1 MYHRLRGG
9 AAWSGPCIRGTDN
22 LRAMSGENADLVRE
36 LYRWASERGEIERG
50 LALLAEDV
58 ELDVSTISAD
68 QTIYHGPDGVRQY
81 FEEVWE
87 VADTFAFEVQDAVEV
102 SDRVAVTLRVRIVG
116 AGSGVEVEQ
125 TYGAVW
131 RIVDGKATEIRL
143 FPEPVEARRA
153 VGI

>member
-1 MYHRLRGG
+1 
-9 AAWSGPCIRGTDN
+9 
-22 LRAMSGENADLVRE
+22 MSGENADLVRE
-36 LYRWASERGEIERG
+36 IYRWASERGEMERG

-58 ELDVSTISAD
+58 DLDVSAVSAD
-68 QTIYHGPDGVRQY
+68 QTIYQGPEGVRRY

-87 VADTFAFEVQDAVEV
+87 VADTFAFDVEEAVEV
-102 SDRVAVTLRVRIVG
+102 GDRVAVTLRVRVVG

-143 FPEPVEARRA
+143 FPEPAEAR
-153 VGI
+153 I